1 MMTSILAMVESVSK
15 ASPVQAAL
23 LATIPVYLIIASGW
37 LSRRARWVTPEM
49 DSGFMR
55 IAIDLCFPC
64 FVLDKMLGNSLL
76 KSPIYSLSAMGLG
89 AGIFILSVAVALL
102 IGKSLRLKVGDGLR
116 TFGISAALQN
126 YGFLVIPMIVVLY
139 PAANDPT
146 MGVLLTHNVGVEA
159 ALWTVGLIVM
169 SEMNKFSFKLLL
181 RGPIIATILGL
192 FLVWTGFD
200 QFVPQFMKV
209 TFNMLGNCAIPLSI
223 FLVGTCFYD
232 LWGKSRWCKRVA
244 VGSVVTRC
252 MILPVCILALAYFL
266 PIDIVLKRVLVFQ
279 AAVPSAI
286 LPIVLARHFGGQP
299 NVAIEVVLCTTIASL
314 VTLPLWL
321 SVGFNYVAH

>member
-1 MMTSILAMVESVSK
+1 MISTILPMVELISK
-15 ASPVQAAL
+15 DSPVQAAL
-23 LATIPVYLIIASGW
+23 IATIPVYLIIACGW
-37 LSRRARWVTPEM
+37 LSRRAQWVTPEM

-55 IAIDLCFPC
+55 VAIDLCFPC
-64 FVLDKMLGNSLL
+64 FVLDKMLGNQLL

-89 AGIFILSVAVALL
+89 AGIFVISVAIALL
-102 IGKSLRLKVGDGLR
+102 VGKSLKLKVGDGLR
-116 TFGISAALQN
+116 TFGLSAALQN

-139 PAANDPT
+139 NAPNDPT

-169 SEMNKFSFKLLL
+169 SEVNKFSFKLLM
-181 RGPIIATILGL
+181 RGPIIAVVVGL

-200 QFVPQFMKV
+200 SLVPQFLRV

-232 LWGKSRWCKRVA
+232 LWGKSRWCKRIA
-244 VGSVVTRC
+244 VGSILTRC
-252 MILPVCILALAYFL
+252 AILPALILALAYFL
-266 PIDIVLKRVLVFQ
+266 PIDVVLKRVLIFQ

-299 NVAIEVVLCTTIASL
+299 SVAVEVVLCTTIASL
-314 VTLPLWL
+314 ITLPLWL
-321 SVGFNYVAH
+321 SVGLNFVPH